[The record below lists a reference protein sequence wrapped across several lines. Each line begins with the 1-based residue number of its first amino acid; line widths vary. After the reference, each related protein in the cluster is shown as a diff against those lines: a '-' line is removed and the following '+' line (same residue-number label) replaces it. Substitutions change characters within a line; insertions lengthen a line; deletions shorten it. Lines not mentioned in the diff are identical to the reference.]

1 MLTLEN
7 GNVLKAVKVEKCNT
21 EDVDFGFKKGVDGRL
36 RGEVHLALDLLV
48 PNRCDSAGVI

>member
-1 MLTLEN
+1 MEN